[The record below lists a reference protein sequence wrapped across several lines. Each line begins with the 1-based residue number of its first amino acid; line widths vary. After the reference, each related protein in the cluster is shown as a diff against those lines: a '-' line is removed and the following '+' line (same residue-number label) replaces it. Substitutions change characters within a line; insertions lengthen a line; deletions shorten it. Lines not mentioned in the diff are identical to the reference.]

1 MPKLT
6 QTQIKALA
14 ELAAQAFAEQ
24 VEDVQRDHWDDPGDY
39 LSTMQ
44 RDILNAV
51 VSNIK
56 PVLKDAVKGLNVN
69 IEVKDAEK
77 VKKLEAQVK
86 DLKAELAQYKEIDA
100 IVKAVR
106 KEQSAEKTA

>member
-24 VEDVQRDHWDDPGDY
+24 VEDVQRDHWDDPGD

-44 RDILNAV
+44 QDILNAV

-56 PVLKDAVKGLNVN
+56 PVLKGAVEGLNVN

-77 VKKLEAQVK
+77 VRKLEAQVK

-106 KEQSAEKTA
+106 KEQSAKQTA

>member
-14 ELAAQAFAEQ
+14 ELAAQAFTEQ
-24 VEDVQRDHWDDPGDY
+24 VEDVQRDHWDDPGD

-44 RDILNAV
+44 QDILNAV

-77 VKKLEAQVK
+77 VIKLEAKVEK
-86 DLKAELAQYKEIDA
+86 LEAELARYKEIAA

-106 KEQSAEKTA
+106 KEQDAEKTA

>member
-14 ELAAQAFAEQ
+14 ELAAQAFTEQ
-24 VEDVQRDHWDDPGDY
+24 VEDVQRDYIGDEGW
-39 LSTMQ
+39 LTEMQ
-44 RDILNAV
+44 QDILNAV

-56 PVLKDAVKGLNVN
+56 PVLKGAVEGLNVN

-77 VKKLEAQVK
+77 VRKLEAKVEE
-86 DLKAELAQYKEIDA
+86 LKTELAQYKEIDA

-106 KEQSAEKTA
+106 KEQSAKQTA